1 MPSTDLQLDWL
12 RAFVAAVDA
21 GSLTAA
27 GALVHRSQSALSMQI
42 AKLEQAVGQAVLVR
56 TPRRLD
62 LTPAGRELLGHARR
76 LIAQHDE
83 AVQALR
89 RETLHGRLTIGVPE
103 DYALPYLT
111 PVLRDFAGRHTAVEL
126 TLVCQQ
132 STVLIPR
139 VTRGEVDVAVVT
151 RDRAGRGQALFD
163 EPLAWFGAPRFEAWR
178 QTPLPVAVY
187 ESGSLARKAAL
198 TALSALKRPH
208 RIVCDSA
215 SPAGMLAAVESGL
228 AIALFTRCSVPEGM
242 ELLDERHGM
251 PPATSLPAMSVV
263 LMRSRASAGSAAAD
277 AFAGQV
283 LCTLARS
290 RTGSTMLRRRLR
302 PLLLLL
308 VCAALTGTSGAWAA
322 DPLRIGSK
330 RFTESYIL
338 AEVLAQTV
346 RADDPSAKVEIR
358 QGLGNTAIVHA
369 ALKAGSIDVYPEYLG
384 TIEREILGHAATGA
398 PLDQLQ
404 AELRPLGLAIGVP
417 LGFNNGYA
425 LAMRSAQARE
435 LGVTALSQLKGQP
448 ALKLGLSNEFLGR
461 ADGWPGLSTRYAMP
475 QQPTGLDHGLA
486 YHALADAQ
494 IDVTDVYTT
503 DAQIAALDLTVLTDD
518 GRFFPRYDAVLLY
531 RLDLPQRQPRAWAA
545 LQTLRGRIDEAAM
558 IAMNAQAEVKRQPF
572 DAIARA
578 FLASRGPASAPAS
591 TPSSAK
597 AEPAQPARSGVWSR
611 LTGPDLG
618 RLTLQHL
625 ALVLGAVAL
634 ATLVGVPLAV
644 ALHPWPRWRESLLAI
659 CALLQ
664 TVPSLAMLALLIW
677 AMDRIGPVPA
687 MVALTLYAL
696 LPVLRNCTVGLS
708 EVSEGLTTAA
718 KALGLTRGQVLR
730 SVQLPLA
737 LPVMLAGLRTA
748 TSLSVGTATMAAFIG
763 AGGYGE
769 RIVTGLALNDQ
780 TLLLAGALPA
790 AALALLFE
798 GVFGLMAWR
807 LARSRGA

>member
-1 MPSTDLQLDWL
+1 M
-12 RAFVAAVDA
+12 
-21 GSLTAA
+21 
-27 GALVHRSQSALSMQI
+27 M
-42 AKLEQAVGQAVLVR
+42 
-56 TPRRLD
+56 
-62 LTPAGRELLGHARR
+62 LL
-76 LIAQHDE
+76 
-83 AVQALR
+83 
-89 RETLHGRLTIGVPE
+89 
-103 DYALPYLT
+103 
-111 PVLRDFAGRHTAVEL
+111 
-126 TLVCQQ
+126 
-132 STVLIPR
+132 
-139 VTRGEVDVAVVT
+139 
-151 RDRAGRGQALFD
+151 
-163 EPLAWFGAPRFEAWR
+163 
-178 QTPLPVAVY
+178 
-187 ESGSLARKAAL
+187 
-198 TALSALKRPH
+198 
-208 RIVCDSA
+208 
-215 SPAGMLAAVESGL
+215 
-228 AIALFTRCSVPEGM
+228 
-242 ELLDERHGM
+242 
-251 PPATSLPAMSVV
+251 
-263 LMRSRASAGSAAAD
+263 
-277 AFAGQV
+277 
-283 LCTLARS
+283 
-290 RTGSTMLRRRLR
+290 RRLR
-302 PLLLLL
+302 PFLLLL
-308 VCAALTGTSGAWAA
+308 VCAALAGAPGAWAGE
-322 DPLRIGSK
+322 PLRIGSK

-346 RADDPSAKVEIR
+346 RADDPSVDVEIR

-435 LGVTALSQLKGQP
+435 LGLTTLSQLK
-448 ALKLGLSNEFLGR
+448 ARATLKLGLSNEFLGR
-461 ADGWPGLSTRYAMP
+461 ADGWPGLSKRYALP
-475 QQPTGLDHGLA
+475 QTPTGLDHGLA
-486 YHALADAQ
+486 YRALADAQ

-503 DAQIAALDLTVLTDD
+503 DAQIAALDLTVLADD
-518 GRFFPRYDAVLLY
+518 GQFFPRYDAVLLY
-531 RLDLPQRQPRAWAA
+531 RLDLPQRHPRAWAA
-545 LQTLRGRIDEAAM
+545 LQTLRGRIDENAM
-558 IAMNAQAEVKRQPF
+558 IAMNAQAEVKRRPF
-572 DAIARA
+572 DAIARD
-578 FLASRGPASAPAS
+578 FLAAHGQKAA
-591 TPSSAK
+591 PSSPSSSGGAETAK
-597 AEPAQPARSGVWSR
+597 SGLWSR

-644 ALHPWPRWRESLLAI
+644 ALHPWPRWREALLAV

-677 AMDRIGPVPA
+677 AMNRIGPVPA
-687 MVALTLYAL
+687 LVALTLYAL

-708 EVSEGLTTAA
+708 EVPEGLTTAA
-718 KALGLTRGQVLR
+718 RALGLTRGQVLR

-798 GVFGLMAWR
+798 AAFGLTAWG